1 MKIMWVCIAY
11 FMLSFMS
18 EKRIK
23 IGKKIGKKNDRKG
36 SVSALSDMT
45 TLLVKMR
52 PNREQF

>member
-1 MKIMWVCIAY
+1 MKMMWVCIAC

-23 IGKKIGKKNDRKG
+23 IGNKIGKKNDRKG

>member
-1 MKIMWVCIAY
+1 MMWVCIAY

-23 IGKKIGKKNDRKG
+23 IGNKIGKKNDRKG

-52 PNREQF
+52 LNREQF

>member
-1 MKIMWVCIAY
+1 MMCVCIAY